1 MGCVT
6 FFDEEVSLDNEPRVK
21 CEPQWV
27 EVLDN
32 HSVPEILIGPVDA
45 PYEGRRATF
54 NDWKQ
59 FEHFVEKVNELRD
72 RLAPI
77 HAKR

>member
-1 MGCVT
+1 MGT
-6 FFDEEVSLDNEPRVK
+6 KEYFSQKMSLDNEPRVK
-21 CEPQWV
+21 CKPQWV

-32 HSVPEILIGPVDA
+32 HSIPEILIGPVDA

-59 FEHFVEKVNELRD
+59 FERFVEDLNTLRN

-77 HAKR
+77 HTKR